1 MQSFFERYEKKYLI
15 TRERGAALMSI
26 LSQRATPAGFGE
38 YTVQNLYFD
47 TENWD
52 VIRASIEKPLY
63 KEKMRLRCYGAPNR
77 EGRLFLELKKK
88 YKGIVYKRRIPVSAE
103 AFPGKSI
110 REIVSG
116 ESSQI
121 SRELDFYLRTNP
133 VFEKIYISYR
143 RIAFDGTEDEGLR
156 VTFDTDVRF
165 RSYDL
170 HFERPED
177 GRLVLPPA
185 GMLMEIKTLGGIP
198 LWLTRALSE
207 NGIFP
212 RSFSKYGVC
221 YKECISK
228 QLLKGMFVGIH
239 SWDGSSSQSFREELS
254 RNPYKLFGF
263 RDKPGMT
270 VLPLNRS

>member
-15 TRERGAALMSI
+15 TREQGAALSAV
-26 LSQRATPAGFGE
+26 LSQRAAPAVFGE

-63 KEKMRLRCYGAPNR
+63 KEKLRLRCYGAPNR
-77 EGRLFLELKKK
+77 EGKLFLELKKK
-88 YKGIVYKRRIPVSAE
+88 YKGIVYKRRIPVPAE
-103 AFPGKSI
+103 VFSGKSI
-110 REIVSG
+110 RGIVSG

-133 VFEKIYISYR
+133 VSEKIYISYR
-143 RIAFDGTEDEGLR
+143 RVAFAGTEDEGLR

-170 HFERPED
+170 SFERPED
-177 GRLVLPPA
+177 GRLIIPPDM
-185 GMLMEIKTLGGIP
+185 MLMEIKTLGGIP

-207 NGIFP
+207 NGVFP

-221 YKECISK
+221 YKKYI
-228 QLLKGMFVGIH
+228 LKE
-239 SWDGSSSQSFREELS
+239 SNEE
-254 RNPYKLFGF
+254 R
-263 RDKPGMT
+263 T
-270 VLPLNRS
+270 VKIIA